1 YDMSGN
7 VWEWCYDISG
17 GSNRVIRGGAYYS
30 FAFSL
35 QVGRVDNDIPYNEN
49 SVIGFRFCRTK

>member
-17 GSNRVIRGGAYYS
+17 GSRRVIRGGAYDNN
-30 FAFSL
+30 AINM
-35 QVGRVDNDIPYNEN
+35 QVGGVSRHYPYLEYYY
-49 SVIGFRFCRTK
+49 IGFRFCRTK